1 LLYRSSMLWQ
11 SLYGCLIAD
20 YSPETRPAEY
30 LRKLNDYGRYSG
42 KVYNVSKEEA
52 KCP

>member
-1 LLYRSSMLWQ
+1 MFYRGWLTR
-11 SLYGCLIAD
+11 D
-20 YSPETRPAEY
+20 ETCEY

-42 KVYNVSKEEA
+42 KVYNIFEEGA